1 MKKSHLFIAAGAA
14 VLMCGCGPK
23 SITGP
28 KPVIPAPLDDPAA
41 VSAPAMTADPGKAAW
56 ETPENKKNASAT
68 ETVPQF
74 EPLTNVYSSGGIEST
89 GKAGKKSAAISA
101 KGGVYVVKSGDTP
114 DRIAR
119 KHGVRL
125 SALMAANNLDQQSAR
140 RLRVGQ
146 KLTIPGKNAKF
157 AAPKK
162 SKKTASAPA
171 DNATATATVDAEG
184 KYTVKSGDTPER
196 IARKN
201 RVRLSELLKANNL
214 DQQSARR
221 LQIGQKLIIPG
232 KAAASEAAPA
242 VPPAI
247 PAVENNAPAADAAP
261 AVTADQPVTTDV
273 VAPAADTASE
283 NVAPAVTTEGDAN
296 SDIEVTE
303 ITEDITAAALAAK
316 YNVPESVISEKNSG
330 KTEFKKGD
338 VIFVPTKK

>member
-23 SITGP
+23 TITGP
-28 KPVIPAPLDDPAA
+28 KPVIPAPLDDPAP
-41 VSAPAMTADPGKAAW
+41 VSAPAMSANPGKDAW
-56 ETPENKKNASAT
+56 ETPENKKTAPAT
-68 ETVPQF
+68 EVAPQF
-74 EPLTNVYSSGGIEST
+74 APLTNVYSSGGIESN
-89 GKAGKKSAAISA
+89 GKAGKKSAAVSA

-140 RLRVGQ
+140 RLKVGQ

-157 AAPKK
+157 AAPKQ
-162 SKKTASAPA
+162 SKKATSASAKT
-171 DNATATATVDAEG
+171 ATATASVDAEG
-184 KYTVKSGDTPER
+184 KYTVQSGDTPER

-232 KAAASEAAPA
+232 KAAASETAPA
-242 VPPAI
+242 VSPA
-247 PAVENNAPAADAAP
+247 PAVENNAAAVETAP
-261 AVTADQPVTTDV
+261 AVTADQPVTTEV
-273 VAPAADTASE
+273 VAPAASE
-283 NVAPAVTTEGDAN
+283 VVAPAVTTEGDAN

>member
-1 MKKSHLFIAAGAA
+1 MKVRKSYLFIAAGAA
-14 VLMCGCGPK
+14 AVMCGCGPK
-23 SITGP
+23 AITGP
-28 KPVIPAPLDDPAA
+28 KPVIPAPLEDPAPVA
-41 VSAPAMTADPGKAAW
+41 APAMTADPGKAEW
-56 ETPENKKNASAT
+56 ESAPAPQKNSAKS
-68 ETVPQF
+68 EVAQF
-74 EPLTNVYSSGGIEST
+74 EPLTGAIPTGGIESN
-89 GKAGKKSAAISA
+89 GKGSKKSASKVSA
-101 KGGVYVVKSGDTP
+101 KGGVYIVKSGDTP

-140 RLRVGQ
+140 RLQVGQ
-146 KLTIPGKNAKF
+146 KVTIPGKNAKF

-162 SKKTASAPA
+162 SSKKPASAGT
-171 DNATATATVDAEG
+171 ATATAAVDSEG
-184 KYTVKSGDTPER
+184 KYTVQSGDTPER

-232 KAAASEAAPA
+232 KAAASEAATT
-242 VPPAI
+242 VPPVI
-247 PAVENNAPAADAAP
+247 PPVETTPAET
-261 AVTADQPVTTDV
+261 VDQPVTTEV
-273 VAPAADTASE
+273 VPPTAPAVVETTG
-283 NVAPAVTTEGDAN
+283 AVTTEGDAN

-303 ITEDITAAALAAK
+303 ITEDTTAAALAAK